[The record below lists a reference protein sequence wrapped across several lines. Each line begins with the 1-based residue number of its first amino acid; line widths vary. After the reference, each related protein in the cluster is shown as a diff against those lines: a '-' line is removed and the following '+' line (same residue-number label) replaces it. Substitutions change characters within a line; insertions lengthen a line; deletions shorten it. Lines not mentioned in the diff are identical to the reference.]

1 MTDKFIVGDAAGI
14 LKTGNMG
21 GFIRDGCDTGPD
33 RFRNG
38 HDCLKD
44 ARACREERETVK

>member
-14 LKTGNMG
+14 LQ
-21 GFIRDGCDTGPD
+21 TGPD